1 MDGLL
6 DANPV
11 IYLIEQPANLG
22 SKVTARVSDL
32 LASGERLAVSDLV
45 RMECQV
51 GPLKANDAEL
61 LARYGTFFSSPD
73 LNVLPVSPAVCDRAA
88 RIRAEYGFKPLDSL
102 HLAAAVEH
110 GCTRFLSNDAQLK
123 RFPDILVEILS

>member
-1 MDGLL
+1 MPPGQGASPGGGGAASLMVFL

-61 LARYGTFFSSPD
+61 LARYATFFSSPD
-73 LNVLPVSPAVCDRAA
+73 LDVPVSSGSSELP
-88 RIRAEYGFKPLDSL
+88 
-102 HLAAAVEH
+102 
-110 GCTRFLSNDAQLK
+110 
-123 RFPDILVEILS
+123 

>member
-1 MDGLL
+1 MVFL

-32 LASGERLAVSDLV
+32 LTSGERLAVSDLV

-51 GPLKANDAEL
+51 GPLKANDAV
-61 LARYGTFFSSPD
+61 YD
-73 LNVLPVSPAVCDRAA
+73 LPAHSGLGRTEGDHASRSTPTVDWWIEKRPPRLDKSRPSAVGL
-88 RIRAEYGFKPLDSL
+88 EVEEKP
-102 HLAAAVEH
+102 
-110 GCTRFLSNDAQLK
+110 
-123 RFPDILVEILS
+123 

>member
-1 MDGLL
+1 MVFL

-32 LASGERLAVSDLV
+32 LASGERLAVSDLI

-61 LARYGTFFSSPD
+61 LARYATFFSSPD
-73 LNVLPVSPAVCDRAA
+73 LDVLLQPCAIEPHEFGCNTGSNLWTPCTWPPPSSIAA
-88 RIRAEYGFKPLDSL
+88 RAF
-102 HLAAAVEH
+102 
-110 GCTRFLSNDAQLK
+110 
-123 RFPDILVEILS
+123 

>member
-1 MDGLL
+1 MVFL

-11 IYLIEQPANLG
+11 IYLIEQPASLG

-61 LARYGTFFSSPD
+61 LARYATFFSSPD
-73 LNVLPVSPAVCDRAA
+73 LQVLPCAIKPH
-88 RIRAEYGFKPLDSL
+88 GFGRDTGSNLWTP
-102 HLAAAVEH
+102 
-110 GCTRFLSNDAQLK
+110 CTWPPPSSMDVRSSSRGTL
-123 RFPDILVEILS
+123 R

>member
-1 MDGLL
+1 MVFL

-45 RMECQV
+45 RVPHTGKGASVVRSLVSTRPGTEESATKGCFRAWGLRHQTIACRLIRV
-51 GPLKANDAEL
+51 
-61 LARYGTFFSSPD
+61 LAD
-73 LNVLPVSPAVCDRAA
+73 LEHPMDEIAA
-88 RIRAEYGFKPLDSL
+88 RRRRPTPREGKPLYI
-102 HLAAAVEH
+102 V
-110 GCTRFLSNDAQLK
+110 T
-123 RFPDILVEILS
+123 

>member
-1 MDGLL
+1 MVFL

-61 LARYGTFFSSPD
+61 LARYATFFSSPD
-73 LNVLPVSPAVCDRAA
+73 LDVLPGSPAVCDRAA
-88 RIRAEYGFKPLDSL
+88 RIRALRVQTSGLLAPGRRRRAWL
-102 HLAAAVEH
+102 HALSVQRCSVEVV
-110 GCTRFLSNDAQLK
+110 
-123 RFPDILVEILS
+123 P

>member
-1 MDGLL
+1 MVFL

-45 RMECQV
+45 RMEQ
-51 GPLKANDAEL
+51 KRERSRNRDAPS
-61 LARYGTFFSSPD
+61 Y
-73 LNVLPVSPAVCDRAA
+73 
-88 RIRAEYGFKPLDSL
+88 
-102 HLAAAVEH
+102 
-110 GCTRFLSNDAQLK
+110 
-123 RFPDILVEILS
+123 